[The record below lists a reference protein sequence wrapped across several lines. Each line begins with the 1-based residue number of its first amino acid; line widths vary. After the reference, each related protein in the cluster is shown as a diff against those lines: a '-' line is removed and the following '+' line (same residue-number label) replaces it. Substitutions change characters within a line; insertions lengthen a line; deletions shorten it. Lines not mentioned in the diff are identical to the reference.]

1 MTARDLAP
9 LADEGLPGYLLVA
22 WEAVTS
28 PLLVHDERRIVH
40 ANAAMLRLLGYER
53 RTMSA
58 MSFDAWAVP
67 AHREALRDYG
77 LLAIARDVLP
87 PAIEVDAETV
97 SGSIRSLEVTARP
110 CTVQGR
116 RLNVLTVQDLSDSRH
131 VQTSLLNVGRV
142 LHQIIENSPVASF
155 VLDTEHRVTHWN
167 AACSKLTGVDGFD
180 MMGRRD
186 AWTAFYPEPRPLLAD
201 LIIDGT
207 IDAQCISLYE
217 GRCQRS
223 QTIDDA
229 YEVEAFFPRMDE
241 GGRWLFFTAAPLLD
255 ANGTVVGAIE
265 TLQDV
270 TQRRRAEE
278 ELRRH
283 RAELEELVTERTA
296 ELLQTHHELE
306 AFLENA
312 SVGIVTT
319 LNHQIVRGNRKFAE
333 IFELGDTPASG
344 TPTRTLFSSDEDFQ
358 ALAEVAYPVLSRGES
373 LQHEM
378 EMQSMSGRR
387 LWIQM
392 IAYVANPQDRLARIW
407 WLLQDRTEERRVQQA
422 LAENY
427 ERIKL
432 TNTRLEEAQNQLL
445 QAEKMASIGQLAAG
459 VAHEINN
466 PIGFVS
472 SNLGTLR
479 GYVEPMFG
487 LLDAMQ
493 SDLAALPEATRAAL
507 KELDRRIDLSF
518 VKEDLPQLLDESE
531 DGLVRVKRIVQDLK
545 DFSRVDHAEWQD
557 ANLNAGLE
565 STLNVVMNEVKYKA
579 EVKKDYGELPPVR
592 CIAAQLNQVFMN
604 LIVNAAHAI
613 PQRGEIRLTTRAVDD
628 WVWVQVEDTG
638 TGMSEEVRQR
648 IFEPF
653 FTTKPVGKGTGL
665 GLSLSYSIV
674 QKHAGRIEVESTPGH
689 GTRFRVWVPVRPQA
703 ADPSQG

>member
-1 MTARDLAP
+1 MELRA
-9 LADEGLPGYLLVA
+9 A
-22 WEAVTS
+22 WEAVTT
-28 PLLVHDERRIVH
+28 PLLVHDEERIVH
-40 ANAAMLRLLGYER
+40 ANAAMLRLLGYEPAALA
-53 RTMSA
+53 A
-58 MSFDAWAVP
+58 MPFDAWATP
-67 AHREALRDYG
+67 AQREALRTYG
-77 LLAIARDVLP
+77 LQAIAQDALP
-87 PAIEVDAETV
+87 PAIEIEAQTA
-97 SGSIRSLEVTARP
+97 SGSVRALELTARP
-110 CTVQGR
+110 YTLRGR
-116 RLNVLTVQDLSDSRH
+116 RLNVLTVQDLSDMRH
-131 VQTSLLNVGRV
+131 VQTSLLDVGRV

-155 VLDTEHRVTHWN
+155 VLDGEHRVTHWN
-167 AACSKLTGVDGFD
+167 AACSKLTGQDRFD
-180 MMGRRD
+180 MLGRQD
-186 AWTAFYPEPRPLLAD
+186 AWTAFYPEARPLLAD
-201 LIIDGT
+201 LIIDGA
-207 IDAQCISLYE
+207 IEAQSGPLYE
-217 GRCQRS
+217 GRCRRS
-223 QTIDDA
+223 ETVDDA
-229 YEVEAFFPRMDE
+229 YEVEAFFPRMDD

-255 ANGTVVGAIE
+255 AQGAVVGAIE

-283 RAELEELVTERTA
+283 RAELEELVSERTA
-296 ELLQTHHELE
+296 ELLLTHHELE

-319 LNHQIVRGNRKFAE
+319 LNQRIVRGNRKFAE
-333 IFELGDTPASG
+333 IFELGDASPSG
-344 TPTRTLFSSDEDFQ
+344 IPTRTLFCSDEDFQ
-358 ALAEVAYPVLSRGES
+358 SLAAVAYPVLSRGDS

-378 EMQSMSGRR
+378 EMLSAGGHR

-392 IAYVANPQDRLARIW
+392 IAYVANPHDRLAQTW

-427 ERIKL
+427 QRIKL

-479 GYVEPMFG
+479 SYVEPMFG
-487 LLDAMQ
+487 LLDTMQ
-493 SDLAALPEATRAAL
+493 AAPDALPEAVARAL
-507 KELDRRIDLSF
+507 GDLDRRIDLAF

-531 DGLVRVKRIVQDLK
+531 DGLVRVKKIVQDLK

-557 ANLNAGLE
+557 ADLNAGLE

-579 EVKKDYGELPPVR
+579 DVKKDYGALPPVR

-613 PQRGEIRLTTRAVDD
+613 PQRGEIRLATRAEGD
-628 WVWVQVEDTG
+628 WVWVSVEDTG
-638 TGMSEEVRQR
+638 IGMSEEVRRR

-653 FTTKPVGKGTGL
+653 FTTKPVGQGTGL

-674 QKHAGRIEVESTPGH
+674 QKHAGRIEVDSTPGQ
-689 GTRFRVWVPVRPQA
+689 GTRFRVGIPVRPPEA
-703 ADPSQG
+703 APA